1 MTGLLLT
8 RSSLAL
14 DRRRVVDIAC
24 GLPFQL
30 LQHVRDLRPRPPPC
44 RATAACHATPLYDA
58 TPPYHAAP
66 LTMPHPLTR
75 YETCDLKHPTAPCT
89 VSGRLYKDQARASPP
104 VAAALPP
111 PCRRPLALLPS
122 RRPVVP
128 AHISTSSPP
137 PLHRIST
144 SSPPPRRPRAGV
156 SRRLRP
162 SGGAPRSHREAGR
175 QLRPVPAGRRRGG
188 LHLGRERQ
196 RSQSALGNTWG
207 LQGARL
213 AALTGATHSQGVAEP
228 HWRLSQTLD
237 PNQPLPKSLISLPS
251 TL

>member
-1 MTGLLLT
+1 MLHPLLCYST
-8 RSSLAL
+8 SL
-14 DRRRVVDIAC
+14 
-24 GLPFQL
+24 
-30 LQHVRDLRPRPPPC
+30 
-44 RATAACHATPLYDA
+44 CHDA

-137 PLHRIST
+137 PLHLLSTSSPPHLHRIST
-144 SSPPPRRPRAGV
+144 SSSAARRCLSQASAQWRCASEPSRSRTPTSASSSRSTAWWASPRAGATAQ
-156 SRRLRP
+156 SKCLRP
-162 SGGAPRSHREAGR
+162 
-175 QLRPVPAGRRRGG
+175 
-188 LHLGRERQ
+188 HLGPPGRAPGGSDWGDTLS
-196 RSQSALGNTWG
+196 RSG
-207 LQGARL
+207 
-213 AALTGATHSQGVAEP
+213 
-228 HWRLSQTLD
+228 
-237 PNQPLPKSLISLPS
+237 
-251 TL
+251 